1 MKYILVLD
9 INYDCVLYMEIIYS
23 YIKEIMICQNF
34 NGRFNNKIKFKF
46 S

>member
-9 INYDCVLYMEIIYS
+9 INYDCVLYGIIYS
-23 YIKEIMICQNF
+23 YIKENMICQNS
-34 NGRFNNKIKFKF
+34 NGRFNNIIKFKF